1 VSRLNAYAPHFL
13 AILRIVT
20 ALLFIAHGTSKLFG
34 WPSAGM
40 QPPLMSLFGLAAII
54 EVVGGVL
61 IVIGLFTR
69 PAALIMSGEMAV
81 AYFMAHSPK
90 DFFPIN
96 NAGESAVL
104 FCFVFLYLVFS
115 GPGAWSI
122 DGQRRA
128 AQSRS

>member
-1 VSRLNAYAPHFL
+1 MSRLNAYAPYFL
-13 AILRIVT
+13 AILRVVT

-54 EVVGGVL
+54 EIAGGVL
-61 IVIGLFTR
+61 IVLGLFTR
-69 PAALIMSGEMAV
+69 IAAFIMSGEMAV

-104 FCFVFLYLVFS
+104 FCFVFLYLVFA
-115 GPGAWSI
+115 GPGAWSL
-122 DGQRRA
+122 DGRRGSA
-128 AQSRS
+128 

>member
-1 VSRLNAYAPHFL
+1 VSRLNAYAPYFL
-13 AILRIVT
+13 ALLRIMA

-54 EVVGGVL
+54 EMAGGIL
-61 IVIGLFTR
+61 LVIGLFTR
-69 PAALIMSGEMAV
+69 PVAFIMSGEMAV

-122 DGQRRA
+122 DSRRSA
-128 AQSRS
+128 TA

>member
-1 VSRLNAYAPHFL
+1 MSRLNAYAPYFL
-13 AILRIVT
+13 AALRIIA

-61 IVIGLFTR
+61 LVLGLFTR
-69 PAALIMSGEMAV
+69 IVAFILAGEMAV

-96 NAGESAVL
+96 NGGEAAVL
-104 FCFVFLYLVFS
+104 FCFVFLYLIFS
-115 GPGAWSI
+115 GPGAWSV
-122 DGQRRA
+122 DARRGA
-128 AQSRS
+128 A

>member
-1 VSRLNAYAPHFL
+1 MSRLNAYAPHFL

-40 QPPLMSLFGLAAII
+40 QPPLMSLFGLAAIL
-54 EVVGGVL
+54 EVAGGILLV
-61 IVIGLFTR
+61 VGLFTR
-69 PAALIMSGEMAV
+69 PVAFILAGEMAV

-90 DFFPIN
+90 DFFPVN
-96 NAGESAVL
+96 NGGESAVL

-122 DGQRRA
+122 DGQRSA
-128 AQSRS
+128 TA

>member
-1 VSRLNAYAPHFL
+1 VSRLNAYAPYFL
-13 AILRIVT
+13 AILRIMA

-40 QPPLMSLFGLAAII
+40 QPPLVSLFGFAAIL
-54 EVVGGVL
+54 ETVGGILLV
-61 IVIGLFTR
+61 VGLFTR
-69 PAALIMSGEMAV
+69 PVAFILSGEMAV

-122 DGQRRA
+122 DRERGA
-128 AQSRS
+128 A

>member
-13 AILRIVT
+13 AILRIVA

-40 QPPLMSLFGLAAII
+40 QPPLMSLFGIAAII

-128 AQSRS
+128 SA

>member
-13 AILRIVT
+13 AILRIVA

-128 AQSRS
+128 AV